1 MSVYRDLEAA
11 VADVFSGFKLHEVWL
26 LLGWSEIK
34 QRYRRS
40 TLGPFWIT
48 LSTAITI
55 AVMGPLYGRLFG
67 QQENG
72 YVAFLAVGM
81 VMWSFISGLITDTST
96 GFIAAEGYI
105 KEFNLPLSVHILRVV
120 WRNFN
125 IFLHNA
131 LVMVL
136 VVALNGH
143 ISVWAIIEVPLAIL
157 FLLFNGIWVGLLLG
171 VICAR
176 FRDIQQILNN
186 ILQILFFVT
195 PILWPAHMLGERS
208 WLLNY
213 NPIYFFIESVR
224 APMLGKPVPF
234 EIWMGLLITSFV
246 VFVLAS
252 AIFGRFRNR
261 IAYWL

>member
-1 MSVYRDLEAA
+1 MSLYRYLTAA
-11 VADVFSGFKLHEVWL
+11 VTDVFSSFKLREVWL
-26 LLGWSEIK
+26 MLGWSEIK

-67 QQENG
+67 QQESG
-72 YVAFLAVGM
+72 YVAFLAIGM
-81 VMWSFISGLITDTST
+81 VMWSFISSLITETST

-105 KEFNLPLSVHILRVV
+105 KEFNLPLSVYIFRVV

-131 LVMVL
+131 VVMLL
-136 VVALNGH
+136 VVVINGR
-143 ISVWAIIEVPLAIL
+143 ISPWAIIEVPLAIL
-157 FLLFNGIWVGLLLG
+157 FLLFNGIWIGLLLG
-171 VICAR
+171 VVCTR
-176 FRDIQQILNN
+176 YRDIQQILNN
-186 ILQILFFVT
+186 FLQIMFFVT
-195 PILWPAHMLGERS
+195 PILWPPHMLGVKV
-208 WLLNY
+208 WMLNY
-213 NPIYFFIESVR
+213 NPLYFFIESVR
-224 APMLGKPVPF
+224 APMLGNPVPN

-246 VFVLAS
+246 VFLLAA

>member
-1 MSVYRDLEAA
+1 M
-11 VADVFSGFKLHEVWL
+11 HEVWA

-67 QQENG
+67 QQESG
-72 YVAFLAVGM
+72 YVAFLAIGM

-105 KEFNLPLSVHILRVV
+105 KEFNLPLSVYMLRVV

-136 VVALNGH
+136 VVAVNGH
-143 ISVWAIIEVPLAIL
+143 ISPWAIIEVPLAI
-157 FLLFNGIWVGLLLG
+157 FFVLFNGIWFGLFLG
-171 VICAR
+171 VLCTR
-176 FRDIQQILNN
+176 YRDIQQILNN
-186 ILQILFFVT
+186 ILQIMFFVT
-195 PILWPAHMLGERS
+195 PILWPPHMLGDKT
-208 WLLNY
+208 WMLNY
-213 NPIYFFIESVR
+213 NPLYFFIESVR
-224 APMLGKPVPF
+224 APMLGNPVPF
-234 EIWMGLLITSFV
+234 EIWMGLLITSCL
-246 VFVLAS
+246 VFLMA
-252 AIFGRFRNR
+252 AGIFGRFRNR

>member
-1 MSVYRDLEAA
+1 MY
-11 VADVFSGFKLHEVWL
+11 EVWA

-67 QQENG
+67 QQESG

-81 VMWSFISGLITDTST
+81 VMWAFISGLITDASS
-96 GFIAAEGYI
+96 GFVAAEGYI
-105 KEFNLPLSVHILRVV
+105 KEFNLPLSLYIFRVV
-120 WRNFN
+120 WRGFN

-136 VVALNGH
+136 VVLINGR
-143 ISVWAIIEVPLAIL
+143 ISPWAIIEVPLAIF
-157 FLLFNGIWVGLLLG
+157 FLLFNGFWFGLLLG
-171 VICAR
+171 VLCTR
-176 FRDIQQILNN
+176 YRDIQQILNN
-186 ILQILFFVT
+186 ILQIMFFVT
-195 PILWPAHMLGERS
+195 PILWPPQMLGDKA
-208 WLLNY
+208 WMLNY
-213 NPIYFFIESVR
+213 NPLYFFIESVR
-224 APMLGKPVPF
+224 APLLGNAVPF
-234 EIWMGLLITSFV
+234 EIWTGLLITSSI
-246 VFVLAS
+246 VFFMAA